1 MASHSPVED
10 DPKQLVDA
18 QNFWGAFMQG
28 SKWSILAV
36 IVVLIALL
44 VFFVPTG
51 A

>member
-1 MASHSPVED
+1 MASNTPVQD
-10 DPKQLVDA
+10 DPKQLEDA
-18 QNFWGAFMQG
+18 QNFWTAFMQG
-28 SKWSILAV
+28 SKWSIIAI